1 MFTVIHMYAFCVCAL
16 ILLSYFESV
25 QGVAMEV
32 SKRYYTE
39 GRYQIT
45 QQELHDNDDMWRR

>member
-1 MFTVIHMYAFCVCAL
+1 MYAFCVCAL